1 MTGYRWGFV
10 GGLLTAFGLALAV
23 GYLFSFER
31 STRLIVAAM
40 NIEEGTTITLTMLED
55 RSIPDRYLSRRK
67 LGATSVAG
75 IMGQVAPQSM
85 RRGDFIDPTHFG
97 PRVDA
102 CVSDAKASA
111 ARHGLTAP
119 ELDAFLARLEQSG
132 R

>member
-1 MTGYRWGFV
+1 MTGYRWGFL
-10 GGLLTAFGLALAV
+10 GGFLTAVGLALAV

-40 NIEEGTTITLTMLED
+40 DIDEGTPITVTMLED
-55 RSIPDRYLSRRK
+55 RSIPTRYLSKRK

-75 IMGQVAPQSM
+75 IMGQLAPQSM
-85 RRGDFIDPTHFG
+85 RRGDFVDPTHFG
-97 PRVDA
+97 PRIDA

-111 ARHGLTAP
+111 ARSGLTGP
-119 ELDAFLARLEQSG
+119 ELDAFLARLEQAG